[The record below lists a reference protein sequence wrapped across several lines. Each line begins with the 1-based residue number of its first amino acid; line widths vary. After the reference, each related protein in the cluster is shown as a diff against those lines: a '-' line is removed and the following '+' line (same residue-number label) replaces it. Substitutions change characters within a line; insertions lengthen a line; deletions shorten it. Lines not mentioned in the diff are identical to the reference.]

1 MYWSPVSYST
11 LLVLLS
17 LYKLQQPLWRARKK
31 CSRQQLRW
39 VVEATVPR
47 CHPFEMCSVV
57 LYTSSKASSCFMV
70 QVAKQTFL
78 KCRFPSIVRVGVGV
92 QFIQTKWRERQT
104 VTGGCWVFSIFQDIE
119 AVEYFYLKVDDSIVM
134 SIKCSKDAMGV
145 RWHIWKEI
153 KIVIKFLN
161 KSRQWILD
169 ELYRHKGKSGYKCAW
184 KWPRSPFQLGIP

>member
-1 MYWSPVSYST
+1 
-11 LLVLLS
+11 
-17 LYKLQQPLWRARKK
+17 
-31 CSRQQLRW
+31 
-39 VVEATVPR
+39 
-47 CHPFEMCSVV
+47 
-57 LYTSSKASSCFMV
+57 MV